1 MSVTVAERSEHGLTV
16 VGVEGELDMD
26 TAPALRSVLVDLV
39 DRGVTRIV
47 LDTER
52 VRFCDSIGL
61 STLLMTHRACTDAG
75 GFFRLAAPPPFL
87 LRVLAAVGLA
97 TYLPTYRSVD
107 AACLGDQD
115 QRVAPTGMDDG
126 PRQH

>member
-1 MSVTVAERSEHGLTV
+1 MSITVAERSEHGLNV

-26 TAPALRSVLVDLV
+26 TAPALRAVLVDLV

-75 GFFRLAAPPPFL
+75 GFFRLAAPPASL
-87 LRVLAAVGLA
+87 LRLLAGVGLA
-97 TYLPTYRSVD
+97 TYLPTYRSVE
-107 AACLGDQD
+107 AACLGDRD
-115 QRVAPTGMDDG
+115 QRVAPPDPDDG
-126 PRQH
+126 PRRG